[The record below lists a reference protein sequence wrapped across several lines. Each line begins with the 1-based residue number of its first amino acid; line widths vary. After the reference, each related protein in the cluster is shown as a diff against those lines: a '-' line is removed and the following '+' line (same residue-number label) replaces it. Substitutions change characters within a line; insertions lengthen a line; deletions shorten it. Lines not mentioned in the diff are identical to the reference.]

1 MAVVGTYCCLL
12 QGIDAGK
19 RPDLVEAW
27 EGLGVPVKKG
37 EKAIKYGMTDD
48 ADVRSMFITSELARE
63 MHERYTEE
71 QLKLL
76 EDRQAGQRGTS

>member
-1 MAVVGTYCCLL
+1 ML